1 MYVWSEDGKVASA
14 EERMERALVVATA
27 EVAEEAGQPAMEAAQ
42 EVMVVKSVVCVV
54 MMGMTTAKV
63 ELGGM
68 SIVAVIQISRC
79 LKGADRKTRC
89 VCFKDGEMA
98 NLIVDAEHGAI
109 GSMNIPVTLL

>member
-14 EERMERALVVATA
+14 EERIERALVVATA
-27 EVAEEAGQPAMEAAQ
+27 EAEEAGQPAMEAAQ

-54 MMGMTTAKV
+54 MMGMTTARV

-89 VCFKDGEMA
+89 VCFKDGETA
-98 NLIVDAEHGAI
+98 ILIMDVEDGAV
-109 GSMNIPVTLL
+109 GSRNIPVTLL

>member
-1 MYVWSEDGKVASA
+1 
-14 EERMERALVVATA
+14 
-27 EVAEEAGQPAMEAAQ
+27 MEAAQ

-54 MMGMTTAKV
+54 MMGMTTARV

-89 VCFKDGEMA
+89 VCFKDGETA
-98 NLIVDAEHGAI
+98 NLIMYAEDGAI
-109 GSMNIPVTLL
+109 GSMNIPVTLLWPIASSGNADNANPVFMVMVGIRCIKYTQQICS